1 MTAWEALRSV
11 ASWHNETLNILTH
24 LLGGGVVA
32 YWLAEL
38 LLGGRGYHVTPHG
51 VEFDPVAHGTPGP
64 SPLIGVVAV
73 ADATALLVFA
83 ASARYH
89 TFMAASA
96 SEADYRALLHVDL
109 GGVVLVNAGATLSL
123 VWLLLPCLP
132 LWCILSLS
140 LCPALV
146 TAAVCALATSAAGRA
161 VGFFAQFAARVGIIL
176 VSAATEAGHWPSAWL
191 RAHLLV
197 EAAPALG
204 SVLNVL
210 RLPEAWAPGSPA
222 LTYVAQ
228 SHVIMHVLV
237 AGGML
242 ANHAIGLHRAGHV
255 AATPALL
262 ECAHANAAAV
272 AEGLR
277 WPWVVGAWVVA
288 RWQGGVGG

>member
-1 MTAWEALRSV
+1 MAA
-11 ASWHNETLNILTH
+11 AP
-24 LLGGGVVA
+24 
-32 YWLAEL
+32 
-38 LLGGRGYHVTPHG
+38 TP
-51 VEFDPVAHGTPGP
+51 
-64 SPLIGVVAV
+64 
-73 ADATALLVFA
+73 ADYNALLN
-83 ASARYH
+83 
-89 TFMAASA
+89 
-96 SEADYRALLHVDL
+96 VDL

-132 LWCILSLS
+132 LWLVLA
-140 LCPALV
+140 LALGPALF
-146 TAAVCALATSAAGRA
+146 TAAICALATSAAGRA
-161 VGFFAQFAARVGIIL
+161 VGFFAQFAARVGIIV

-222 LTYVAQ
+222 LTYVVQ
-228 SHVIMHVLV
+228 SHVIMHMLV

-255 AATPALL
+255 AATPELL

-272 AEGLR
+272 AEGFR
-277 WPWVVGAWVVA
+277 WPWVVSGWVAAW
-288 RWQGGVGG
+288 WQGGAGGAGMAG